1 LKLKTK
7 SCSLNGE
14 DSYSN
19 KPSNTILAKREK
31 VNFGLIFLL
40 KSSKSTYNIDQ
51 SQELMTH
58 ARINN
63 KKGRERERP
72 IKDKSERSNDSSGN
86 SIPVDYQYMLAHPL
100 VQSKLTNYGHPC
112 GTNLQNNDYKKWL
125 HPVIQLSHGL
135 HRHVTFD
142 F

>member
-1 LKLKTK
+1 L
-7 SCSLNGE
+7 LNGE
-14 DSYSN
+14 DPYSN

-63 KKGRERERP
+63 KKGRERER
-72 IKDKSERSNDSSGN
+72 D
-86 SIPVDYQYMLAHPL
+86 L
-100 VQSKLTNYGHPC
+100 SKTRAKGAMTAVATAY
-112 GTNLQNNDYKKWL
+112 
-125 HPVIQLSHGL
+125 
-135 HRHVTFD
+135 R
-142 F
+142 